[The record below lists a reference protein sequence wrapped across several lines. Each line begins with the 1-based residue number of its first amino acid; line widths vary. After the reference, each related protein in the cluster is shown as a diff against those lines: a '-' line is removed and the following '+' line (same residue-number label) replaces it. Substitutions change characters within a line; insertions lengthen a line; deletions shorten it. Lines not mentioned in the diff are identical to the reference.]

1 MGVYLGFFKR
11 AFCAGR
17 LDCWRSVGRFIEEFS
32 QIEMRTTALS
42 RVLFEEEM
50 ALGSKRARL
59 MSGPLPGSII
69 CPSAKRQD
77 TRAARFRKCM
87 WKMQTK

>member
-50 ALGSKRARL
+50 ALGSK
-59 MSGPLPGSII
+59 GPG
-69 CPSAKRQD
+69 
-77 TRAARFRKCM
+77 
-87 WKMQTK
+87 